1 MYTMKINE
9 VICFFP
15 KDTCQVASDISPN
28 ILKQTADL
36 PLKTKF
42 DNPSSF
48 FSVNSDALD
57 ICEMVEAV
65 RPWSREANEGNS
77 WKYVLIEETIPI

>member
-9 VICFFP
+9 VICFFA

-36 PLKTKF
+36 P
-42 DNPSSF
+42 
-48 FSVNSDALD
+48 
-57 ICEMVEAV
+57 
-65 RPWSREANEGNS
+65 
-77 WKYVLIEETIPI
+77 

>member
-1 MYTMKINE
+1 MYTLKINE
-9 VICFFP
+9 IICFFQ
-15 KDTCQVASDISPN
+15 KNTCQVASDISPN

-36 PLKTKF
+36 PLRNKF

-65 RPWSREANEGNS
+65 RP
-77 WKYVLIEETIPI
+77 